1 MFQKQEELLE
11 IIRKIATLAT
21 YFSFPIGCCQ
31 NDLLYDLF
39 HALKHVILFLLYKIA
54 LVYDQ
59 NSYKSLRAAIVR
71 NDSFSRATETAVALK
86 GNQQI
91 CNKVGICLAS
101 GSGHLL
107 QRHFLITF

>member
-39 HALKHVILFLLYKIA
+39 HALKHVI
-54 LVYDQ
+54 Q
-59 NSYKSLRAAIVR
+59 GPPSLTVIFQFAILG
-71 NDSFSRATETAVALK
+71 T
-86 GNQQI
+86 
-91 CNKVGICLAS
+91 
-101 GSGHLL
+101 
-107 QRHFLITF
+107 

>member
-39 HALKHVILFLLYKIA
+39 HALKHVILFFTL
-54 LVYDQ
+54 Q
-59 NSYKSLRAAIVR
+59 NSPSLWP
-71 NDSFSRATETAVALK
+71 E
-86 GNQQI
+86 
-91 CNKVGICLAS
+91 
-101 GSGHLL
+101 
-107 QRHFLITF
+107 

>member
-39 HALKHVILFLLYKIA
+39 HALKHVILFFTL
-54 LVYDQ
+54 Q
-59 NSYKSLRAAIVR
+59 NSPSL
-71 NDSFSRATETAVALK
+71 
-86 GNQQI
+86 
-91 CNKVGICLAS
+91 
-101 GSGHLL
+101 
-107 QRHFLITF
+107 